1 MNQMTVG
8 AGGTAA
14 GAAPE
19 AEGPHQRRLRNYLLD
34 SRLQLRFASYLV
46 VVAAAIAAGL
56 GWLLWNAYS
65 ESSRLVALGDPR
77 VDDALAAALA
87 HEDRQRMVWLAVALV
102 VVVLCLAIFAVVIT
116 HRVAGPAL
124 FLARVCRG
132 VGEGKLARP
141 RPLRRHDLLVDLA
154 DEVSVMI
161 EMLREKESQEGEAL
175 RAAVGT
181 LRRPGATPAE
191 QEVAEVLER
200 LAGEKS
206 RRILP

>member
-1 MNQMTVG
+1 MNESTVG

-14 GAAPE
+14 GAEPHAG
-19 AEGPHQRRLRNYLLD
+19 GPHQRRLRNYLLD
-34 SRLQLRFASYLV
+34 SSLQLRFASYLV
-46 VVAAAIAAGL
+46 FVAAAIAAGL

-77 VDDALAAALA
+77 VDDALASALA
-87 HEDRQRMVWLAVALV
+87 HEDRHRMAWLAVALV
-102 VVVLCLAIFAVVIT
+102 VVVLFLAFFAVVIT

-154 DEVSVMI
+154 DEVTLMI
-161 EMLREKESQEGEAL
+161 EMLREKEVQEEEAL
-175 RAAVGT
+175 KAAT
-181 LRRPGATPAE
+181 ARLRHPGATPAE
-191 QEVAEVLER
+191 REVAEVLER